1 MFTQFCG
8 VLVFRVSKRTGVAVI
23 SRLKLALC
31 MSYVSFLLVCVI
43 SGNCCLV
50 NHVCCWPLLKSDTAI
65 QRYSDT
71 RSRSLEPEPEPR
83 VNYSN

>member
-1 MFTQFCG
+1 MASFGFVGIAIASRKYPPLNCVFYILIVEIPDMFTQFCG
-8 VLVFRVSKRTGVAVI
+8 VLVLRVSKRTGVVVI

-50 NHVCCWPLLKSDTAI
+50 NHVCC
-65 QRYSDT
+65 
-71 RSRSLEPEPEPR
+71 
-83 VNYSN
+83 

>member
-8 VLVFRVSKRTGVAVI
+8 VLVFLVSKRTGVAVI

-50 NHVCCWPLLKSDTAI
+50 NHVCCSAFTRERAGIFLSAVAI
-65 QRYSDT
+65 FVYLT
-71 RSRSLEPEPEPR
+71 C
-83 VNYSN
+83 